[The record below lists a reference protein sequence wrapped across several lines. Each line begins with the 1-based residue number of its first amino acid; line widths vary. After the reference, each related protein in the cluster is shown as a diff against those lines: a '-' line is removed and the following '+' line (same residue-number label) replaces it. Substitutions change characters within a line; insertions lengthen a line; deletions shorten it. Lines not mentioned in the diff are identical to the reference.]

1 MNELVPVA
9 RAIVAP
15 ISIAAARLALEDAT
29 DVATVASLVDW
40 LEVIRVAARKAKV
53 SHEAQNDWA
62 TVKLEANAK
71 PGGCSATSAS
81 RAVFGPGGRM
91 LTARQH

>member
-15 ISIAAARLALEDAT
+15 ISIAAARLALE